1 MEPTD
6 DNHVDLDKLR
16 DAIRQF
22 VNERD
27 WGKFHTPK
35 NLATALSVEASELL
49 EPFQWLVS
57 GDRLELGDKRFDSV
71 RHEMA
76 DVLMYLICLA
86 DKLEVNL
93 GQAVLEKLDI
103 NRAKYPADKV
113 RGDSRKYTDYE
124 T

>member
-6 DNHVDLDKLR
+6 DDHVDLDKLR
-16 DAIRQF
+16 DSIRQF
-22 VNERD
+22 VNERE
-27 WGKFHTPK
+27 WGKYHTPK

-57 GDRLELGDKRFDSV
+57 GDRQELGDKWLDAV

-76 DVLMYLICLA
+76 DVLIYLICLA

-103 NRAKYPADKV
+103 NREKYPVNRV

-124 T
+124 N